1 MTVGGTAVA
10 ALTFTHVIPD
20 IPEPPLFVAVKLTD
34 QFPAT
39 NACVA
44 LLVVLNC
51 SHAITVRLFLP
62 HFHAVGVLVDVSLNT
77 MLNGATPSQP

>member
-20 IPEPPLFVAVKLTD
+20 IPEPPLLIAVKLTD
-34 QFPAT
+34 QFPVT
-39 NACVA
+39 NVCVA

-51 SHAITVRLFLP
+51 SQAVTVRLFRP
-62 HFHAVGVLVDVSLNT
+62 HA
-77 MLNGATPSQP
+77 QPAG